1 MKGWNEKPRKKGRI
15 EIIPMIDVMMFLLV
29 FFVLVSI
36 NVIPAQGLKTNIP
49 KSSQSVELLAPVRV
63 VNTISADGTH
73 MVDGNQTDI
82 RAIPKVLYDKKQTVK
97 GNQKFIVILNGDD
110 TVPLQK
116 VIDVMD
122 VVKGAGFDSLTI
134 AAKKKKAA

>member
-49 KSSQSVELLAPVRV
+49 KSSQSQELLAPLRAVI
-63 VNTISADGTH
+63 TIGADGTH
-73 MVDGNQTDI
+73 LVDGEVTDI
-82 RAIPKVLYDKKQTVK
+82 RAIPKVLYDRKSKAKT
-97 GNQKFIVILNGDD
+97 NQKFIVILNGDD
-110 TVPLQK
+110 SVPLQK

-134 AAKKKKAA
+134 AAKKKPA